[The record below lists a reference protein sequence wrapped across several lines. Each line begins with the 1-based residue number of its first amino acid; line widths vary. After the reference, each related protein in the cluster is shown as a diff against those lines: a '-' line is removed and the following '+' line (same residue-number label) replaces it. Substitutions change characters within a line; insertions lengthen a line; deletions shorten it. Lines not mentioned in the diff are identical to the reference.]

1 MTDIATVTRNA
12 HATGFEAGSLI
23 TLQTVMAYLDG
34 CGGSAFAAA
43 ISTASQDGTLE
54 RFRPGKVYP
63 QGIPQVAMDVD
74 IPAPK
79 PDPVSTTD
87 LGPPKLNREQA
98 SQMGFTGNCCSSCG
112 SYQMVRNGT
121 CEKCNSCGS
130 TTGCS

>member
-1 MTDIATVTRNA
+1 LTDIATVTRNA

-54 RFRPGKVYP
+54 RFRPGAIVQP
-63 QGIPQVAMDVD
+63 EPVAADE
-74 IPAPK
+74 PEPFA
-79 PDPVSTTD
+79 DPLSPTD
-87 LGPPKLNREQA
+87 LGPPKLDREQA
-98 SQMGFTGNCCSSCG
+98 TQMGYTGNTCTCG
-112 SYQMVRNGT
+112 SMMMVRNGT
-121 CEKCNSCGS
+121 CEKCLTCGS

>member
-1 MTDIATVTRNA
+1 MTDIAQLARSA

-54 RFRPGKVYP
+54 KFRPGA
-63 QGIPQVAMDVD
+63 IVD
-74 IPAPK
+74 RKPEPEPAPK
-79 PDPVSTTD
+79 PDPVSPTD

-98 SQMGFTGNCCSSCG
+98 SQMGFTGNCCSTCG